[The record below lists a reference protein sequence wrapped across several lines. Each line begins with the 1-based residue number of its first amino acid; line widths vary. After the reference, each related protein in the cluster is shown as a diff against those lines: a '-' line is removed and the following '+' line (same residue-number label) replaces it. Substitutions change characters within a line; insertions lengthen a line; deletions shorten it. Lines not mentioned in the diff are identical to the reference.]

1 MKRRSLVAIG
11 LAIYA
16 LGVIAIAPATLI
28 DAGLQRISHGKL
40 RLVEVQGTLWSGSGQ
55 IEIRD
60 SGGRA
65 GAAKSLAWRML
76 PESLLRG
83 HMVFDVQAEQSGK
96 TFPVTLSLSGVE
108 LANADI
114 SLPAAALGL
123 GVPTLAPLGLTGDIL
138 LHIASLSIE
147 GRQVQGKVMVW
158 LRDAGSVFTPVSPLG
173 DYELNLDGDGATV
186 HVLLRTLKGPLRL
199 DGKGSWVIGNNP
211 DFLAIAH
218 VPPQHL
224 EQLGP
229 LLRLIAVERGAGS
242 FELRLNHQAVPTAA
256 ALN

>member
-1 MKRRSLVAIG
+1 MKRRSLLAIG
-11 LAIYA
+11 LAIYV
-16 LGVIAIAPATLI
+16 LGLVSGAPATLI

-40 RLVEVQGTLWSGSGQ
+40 RLVEAQGTLWSGSAQ

-60 SGGRA
+60 PGGRA

-83 HMVFDVQAEQSGK
+83 HMVFDVQAEPSGQ
-96 TFPVTLSLSGVE
+96 TFPVTLSLSGIK

-114 SLPAAALGL
+114 KLPGAVLGM
-123 GVPTLAPLGLTGDIL
+123 GMPSLAPLGLSGDIL

-147 GRQVQGKVMVW
+147 DGQMQGKLALR
-158 LRDAGSVFTPVSPLG
+158 LRDTGSAFTPISPLG
-173 DYELNLDGDGATV
+173 DYELNVDGDGATV
-186 HVLLRTLKGPLRL
+186 QVVLRTLKGPLQL
-199 DGKGSWVIGNNP
+199 DGKGSWGIGSRP

-242 FELRLNHQAVPTAA
+242 FELQLK
-256 ALN
+256 